1 MARDYTID
9 PGELKE
15 RVTLQSRSVAQDAY
29 GQDTITWTTVAT
41 VWARVRP
48 LSGREFFAA
57 AQTQQEQTIKAVIRY
72 RADILH
78 TWRLVWQGRA
88 HDITGIAPIGREWVE
103 LMLRDVGVLAAALET
118 VATPVFSPVAG
129 IYGSTQSVTI
139 TSATIGAS
147 IYYTNDGS
155 TPNATKTLY
164 TGAISVAADV
174 TLKAIAIKAAMTDSA
189 VATAAYVISA
199 AWDPVTALFGA
210 GEVGVVFDPS
220 DLTTM
225 FQVINGSMPVTAS
238 GQVMGTILDKSKPL
252 GAELL
257 SNGSF
262 DAGISGW
269 VLLDSNGGSV
279 VWDSVNQSMKIT
291 SASAYQR
298 AKASFSTTIG
308 KTYLVRGTLLSDT
321 NIPYFTQ
328 SNIAIYSV
336 EPPAGP
342 LAIMYFNSGASEISI
357 IFTAEATISWIMA
370 AVEPDAGA
378 WVVNIGNLSVKE
390 VQSNTGIAPSDA
402 ARPLSAATGI
412 AEWINY
418 DAVDDVV
425 NVTFPSSLGAACTVA
440 RANVGAGPTIL
451 TAQTI
456 GTSYADSTDNAGLV
470 IVNRALTGPETTE
483 LTAWLTAKGATS

>member
-48 LSGREFFAA
+48 LNGREFFAA

-72 RADILH
+72 RADIQH

-88 HDITGIAPIGREWVE
+88 HDITGIAPMGREWVE
-103 LMLRDVGVLAAALET
+103 LMLRDVGILAAALET

-129 IYGSTQSVTI
+129 SYGSTQSVTI
-139 TSATIGAS
+139 TSATSGAS

-155 TPNATKTLY
+155 APNATKTLY

-210 GEVGVVFDPS
+210 GEVGVIFDPS
-220 DLTTM
+220 DLSTM
-225 FQVINGSMPVTAS
+225 FQDRTGTTPVTAT
-238 GQVMGTILDKSKPL
+238 GQTVGMILDKSKGVVL
-252 GAELL
+252 GPELVT
-257 SNGSF
+257 NGDFS
-262 DAGISGW
+262 AGSTGWTVGAGWVISGGGATQP
-269 VLLDSNGGSV
+269 VSPGTGLLTNFIAGLTGKWYEYRFDLT
-279 VWDSVNQSMKIT
+279 IT
-291 SASAYQR
+291 VGNLIIRPSTG
-298 AKASFSTTIG
+298 STTDQQ
-308 KTYLVRGTLLSDT
+308 TYTTSGTKVFKAFALADGFEFLSGVTSNAVID
-321 NIPYFTQ
+321 NI
-328 SNIAIYSV
+328 
-336 EPPAGP
+336 
-342 LAIMYFNSGASEISI
+342 
-357 IFTAEATISWIMA
+357 
-370 AVEPDAGA
+370 
-378 WVVNIGNLSVKE
+378 SVK
-390 VQSNTGIAPSDA
+390 QIQGNHGIAPSDA
-402 ARPLSAATGI
+402 ARPVSAATGI

-418 DAVDDVV
+418 DAVDDVM
-425 NVTFPSSLGAACTVA
+425 NVTFPSSLGASCTVA

-456 GTSYADSTDNAGLV
+456 GTSYADSTDHASLI